1 MFSGCM
7 LGPDYERPETA
18 ATEADSFINA
28 PLVPS
33 DCNEILIG
41 GPWWQQFEDPLTN
54 QLVVEALEH
63 NYDLQAAAARVI
75 QTQALME
82 QTRGLFFPQINYG
95 ISRNRAKMSFNAPPP
110 IGRQS
115 FLSTTYGQ
123 ELSISYVVDLFGKI
137 RRSYRAAWHE
147 LLSAEASQ
155 EALQHTIVASVVRT
169 RAQIATQQRLLAI
182 ATSNTKSW
190 QDSLTIIDR
199 RYRNGLVSPLDVHLV
214 RENLA
219 NSQATESNLQKT
231 LKTTQ
236 LALDVLLGRRP
247 GTSSEMP
254 LTLAELPDMKPVPVG
269 LPVGLLDRR
278 PDLMA
283 AELRLA
289 AITER
294 VGISI
299 AQLFPDFTLTGNY
312 GFRDD
317 QFRYIWNDQSEVYS
331 LTMQLMQPV
340 FQGGQLMAQVKGAKA
355 RVEEEA
361 ANYSQIVLQAL
372 QEVEDAL
379 VREEF
384 LQEQMKAL

>member
-1 MFSGCM
+1 M
-7 LGPDYERPETA
+7 
-18 ATEADSFINA
+18 
-28 PLVPS
+28 
-33 DCNEILIG
+33 
-41 GPWWQQFEDPLTN
+41 
-54 QLVVEALEH
+54 
-63 NYDLQAAAARVI
+63 
-75 QTQALME
+75 
-82 QTRGLFFPQINYG
+82 
-95 ISRNRAKMSFNAPPP
+95 
-110 IGRQS
+110 
-115 FLSTTYGQ
+115 
-123 ELSISYVVDLFGKI
+123 
-137 RRSYRAAWHE
+137 
-147 LLSAEASQ
+147 
-155 EALQHTIVASVVRT
+155 
-169 RAQIATQQRLLAI
+169 
-182 ATSNTKSW
+182 
-190 QDSLTIIDR
+190 
-199 RYRNGLVSPLDVHLV
+199 V

-384 LQEQMKAL
+384 LQEQMKALEVRFREAQAAEKLAGQRYLQGVGSLILALETERRRRISENELAITKGQIWQARIDLFLALGGDWGDEKPIQDVKIKMEHQTEFTSKKH